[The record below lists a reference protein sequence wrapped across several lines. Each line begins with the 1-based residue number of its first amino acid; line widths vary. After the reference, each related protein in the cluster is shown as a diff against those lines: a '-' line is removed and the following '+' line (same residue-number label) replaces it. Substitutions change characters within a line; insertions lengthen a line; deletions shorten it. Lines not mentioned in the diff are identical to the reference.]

1 MMLSRIITTAMR
13 IGMDSCKADLDVEN
27 EYKVLQH
34 FFLSDPET
42 RRLFVKELTY
52 GECCEIA
59 QELDT
64 SMLAKLIVIKEEGNG

>member
-1 MMLSRIITTAMR
+1 MLLPRIITNAVQ
-13 IGMDSCKADLDVEN
+13 IGMDSCKSGIAVEN

-52 GECCEIA
+52 EECCEIA
-59 QELDT
+59 QELDVST
-64 SMLAKLIVIKEEGNG
+64 LAKIIVIKGGGE

>member
-1 MMLSRIITTAMR
+1 MLLSRIITMALR
-13 IGMDSCKADLDVEN
+13 VGMDSCKADLDVEN

-59 QELDT
+59 QELDVT
-64 SMLAKLIVIKEEGNG
+64 TLAKIIVIKGGGE

>member
-1 MMLSRIITTAMR
+1 MFLTKIICNAFQ
-13 IGMDSCKADLDVEN
+13 IGMDSRDVDVEN

-42 RRLFVKELTY
+42 RKLFIKELTY

-64 SMLAKLIVIKEEGNG
+64 SMLAKLIVIKEDGNE